1 MKESQHDIVLRQLSV
16 KDAIEMVNEKAKDI
30 HAIIVI
36 QLENIMV
43 DGAPLLRQHV
53 ITGGAN
59 KWERIGMMDSAF
71 DYIND
76 INKQEEKDS
85 NKDE

>member
-1 MKESQHDIVLRQLSV
+1 MKETQHDIVLRQLSV

-36 QLENIMV
+36 QLENIIV
-43 DGAPLLRQHV
+43 DGAPLLRQHI

-59 KWERIGMMDSAF
+59 KWERIGMMDTAF
-71 DYIND
+71 DFIND
-76 INKQEEKDS
+76 INEQEEAEF